1 LPSVSLKL
9 FIHDFGFPQKQLQ
22 PISFTEMNTCLKSV
36 TFISNNIM
44 HTRAVMEWTFKD
56 TNQVWYG
63 YFLFQFCDVAQVAI
77 VNKNI

>member
-1 LPSVSLKL
+1 MFEINDL
-9 FIHDFGFPQKQLQ
+9 
-22 PISFTEMNTCLKSV
+22 T
-36 TFISNNIM
+36 SNNIM

-63 YFLFQFCDVAQVAI
+63 CFLFQFCDVAQVAM